1 VLPKTIQMKKILLAL
16 TVVSAVNTSAQC
28 DGNRYLNYIF
38 SDVQVTSDVPY
49 GENLKNNGTSQILLC
64 DVYQPVGDNVIN
76 RPAVIVAHGGFF
88 LSGSKTGADVVPI
101 CERLAKMGYVAISI
115 EYRLGVTITA
125 NLAGPMT
132 EAVMRGVQ
140 DGKAAVRFLRKSV
153 AVDGNPY
160 NIDPNEIYIAGSSA
174 GGYIALHMAYL
185 DEMAEL
191 PAYVNTS
198 NPGLSGELEGDSGNP
213 GYPSD
218 VKAIVNIAGAI
229 GDTAWIHAGD
239 EPALLF
245 HGTNDQTVPY
255 GSAMQY
261 AFGVAPVVEVDGSN
275 SINEKMDQIGL
286 EHCFEIYEG
295 QDHVPHMT
303 NAAIL
308 DTTMSIMSN
317 FLTHHICSI
326 PLDCNY
332 RTISV
337 GTDELSMKEEDLLVY
352 PNPANSNV
360 FIGSTDIKQIE
371 IYNIT
376 GELVAAEFNTNRME
390 VSNLPNGLYV
400 FRLTSST
407 GKTNKT
413 VIIQH

>member
-1 VLPKTIQMKKILLAL
+1 MKKILLAL

-140 DGKAAVRFLRKSV
+140 DGKAAVRFLRKTV

-160 NIDPNEIYIAGSSA
+160 NIDANEIYIAGSSA

-185 DEMAEL
+185 DDISEL
-191 PAYVNTS
+191 PSYVNTS
-198 NPGLSGELEGDSGNP
+198 NPGLTGGLEGESGNP

-218 VKAIVNIAGAI
+218 VKAIVNICGAI
-229 GDTAWIHAGD
+229 GDTAWIHPGD

-261 AFGVAPVVEVDGSN
+261 AFGVAPVVEVDGSH

-326 PLDCNY
+326 PLDCSY
-332 RTISV
+332 RTITV

-352 PNPANSNV
+352 PNPANSDV
-360 FIGSTDIKQIE
+360 YIGSTDVKQIE

-400 FRLTSST
+400 FRLTTSK

>member
-1 VLPKTIQMKKILLAL
+1 MKKIILAL
-16 TVVSAVNTSAQC
+16 AIVSGFKAQAQC

-38 SDVQVTSDVPY
+38 NEVQVTSDVPY
-49 GENLKNNGTSQILLC
+49 GENLKFDGTNQVLSC
-64 DVYQPVGDNVIN
+64 DIYEPVGDNVSN
-76 RPAVIVAHGGFF
+76 RAAVIVAHGGFF
-88 LSGSKTGADVVPI
+88 LSGSKTGPDVVPI
-101 CERLAKMGYVAISI
+101 CQRLAKMGYVAISI
-115 EYRLGVTITA
+115 QYRLGINVTA
-125 NLAGPMT
+125 DLAGPMT

-140 DGKAAVRFLRKSV
+140 DGKAAVRFLRKTV

-191 PAYVNTS
+191 PAFVNTS
-198 NPGLSGELEGDSGNP
+198 NPGLAGELEGESGNP

-218 VKAIVNIAGAI
+218 VKAIVNICGAI
-229 GDTAWIHAGD
+229 GDTAWIQPGD

-261 AFGVAPVVEVDGSN
+261 AFGIAPVLEVDGSA
-275 SINEKMDQIGL
+275 SINEKMNQVGL

-295 QDHVPHMT
+295 LDHVPHAS

-317 FLTHHICSI
+317 FLAHHICAI

-337 GTDELSMKEEDLLVY
+337 GTEELSTEEDNLLVY
-352 PNPANSNV
+352 PNPANATLFIASN
-360 FIGSTDIKQIE
+360 DLKQIE
-371 IYNIT
+371 VYNMT
-376 GELVAAEFNTNRME
+376 GELVSTEFNTNRME

-400 FRLTSST
+400 FRLTTST

-413 VIIQH
+413 IIIQH

>member
-1 VLPKTIQMKKILLAL
+1 MKKLLFFFA
-16 TVVSAVNTSAQC
+16 VVISLNTMAQC

-38 SDVQVTSDVPY
+38 NDVQVASNVEY
-49 GENLKNNGTSQILLC
+49 GQNIKYDGTPQTLLC
-64 DVYQPVGDNVIN
+64 DVYQPVGDNVSN
-76 RPAVIVAHGGFF
+76 RAAVIVAHGGFF
-88 LSGSKTGADVVPI
+88 LSGSKTGPDVVPI
-101 CERLAKMGYVAISI
+101 CERLAKMGYVAISM
-115 EYRLGVTITA
+115 EYRLGVTVTA
-125 NLAGPMT
+125 NLSGPMT

-140 DGKAAVRFLRKSV
+140 DGKAAVRFLRKTV

-198 NPGLSGELEGDSGNP
+198 NPGLTGDLEGDSGNP

-218 VKAIVNIAGAI
+218 VKAIVNICGAI
-229 GDTAWIHAGD
+229 GDTAWIHPGD

-245 HGTNDQTVPY
+245 HGTDDQTVPY

-326 PLDCNY
+326 PLDCSY

-337 GTDELSMKEEDLLVY
+337 GTEELSIEEANLMVY
-352 PNPANSNV
+352 PNPANSSV
-360 FIGSTDIKQIE
+360 FIGSTEVKRIE

-376 GELVAAEFNTNRME
+376 GELVASEFNSNRID

-400 FRLTSST
+400 FRLTTSK
-407 GKTNKT
+407 GKSNKT

>member
-1 VLPKTIQMKKILLAL
+1 MKKILLAVAL
-16 TVVSAVNTSAQC
+16 FCGLNALAQC

-38 SDVQVTSDVPY
+38 NDVQVTSDVPY
-49 GENLKNNGTSQILLC
+49 GENLKFDGTSQTLLC
-64 DVYQPVGDNVIN
+64 DVYQPVGDNVTN
-76 RPAVIVAHGGFF
+76 RAAVIVAHGGFF

-101 CERLAKMGYVAISI
+101 CERLAKMGYVAISM
-115 EYRLGVTITA
+115 EYRLGVTVTA

-140 DGKAAVRFLRKSV
+140 DGKAAVRFLRKTV

-185 DEMAEL
+185 DDMAEL
-191 PAYVNTS
+191 PAFVNTS
-198 NPGLSGELEGDSGNP
+198 NPGLAGELEGESGNP

-218 VKAIVNIAGAI
+218 VKAIVNICGAI

-261 AFGVAPVVEVDGSN
+261 AFGIAPVLEVDGSA
-275 SINEKMDQIGL
+275 SINEKMNQVGL

-326 PLDCNY
+326 PLDCSY

-337 GTDELSMKEEDLLVY
+337 GTEELSIEEENLLVY
-352 PNPANSNV
+352 PNPANSTL
-360 FIGSTDIKQIE
+360 FIASNDLKQIE
-371 IYNIT
+371 VYNMT
-376 GELVAAEFNTNRME
+376 GELVSTEFNTNRME
-390 VSNLPNGLYV
+390 VSHLPNGLYV
-400 FRLTSST
+400 FRLTTST

-413 VIIQH
+413 VLIQH

>member
-1 VLPKTIQMKKILLAL
+1 
-16 TVVSAVNTSAQC
+16 
-28 DGNRYLNYIF
+28 
-38 SDVQVTSDVPY
+38 
-49 GENLKNNGTSQILLC
+49 LC
-64 DVYQPVGDNVIN
+64 DIYEPVGDNVSN
-76 RPAVIVAHGGFF
+76 RAAVIVAHGGFF
-88 LSGSKTGADVVPI
+88 LSGSKTGNDVVPI
-101 CERLAKMGYVAISI
+101 CQRLAKMGYVAISI
-115 EYRLGVTITA
+115 EYRLGVTF
-125 NLAGPMT
+125 LADLSGPMT

-140 DGKAAVRFLRKSV
+140 DGKAAVRFLRKTV

-160 NIDPNEIYIAGSSA
+160 SIDANEIYIAGSSA

-185 DEMAEL
+185 DDMAEL
-191 PAYVNTS
+191 PAFVNTS
-198 NPGLSGELEGDSGNP
+198 NPGLSGELEGNSGNP

-218 VKAIVNIAGAI
+218 VKAIVNICGAI
-229 GDTAWIHAGD
+229 GDTAWIHTGD

-261 AFGVAPVVEVDGSN
+261 AFGISPVVEVDGSS
-275 SINEKMDQIGL
+275 SINEKMNQVGL
-286 EHCFEIYEG
+286 EHCFEIYEE

-303 NAAIL
+303 NTFYL

-317 FLTHHICSI
+317 FLAHHICSI

-337 GTDELSMKEEDLLVY
+337 GTEELSMEEEDNLIVY
-352 PNPANSNV
+352 PNPANATILVAS
-360 FIGSTDIKQIE
+360 SDIKLIE
-371 IYNIT
+371 VYNMT
-376 GELVAAEFNTNRME
+376 GELVSTEFNTNGIN

-400 FRLTSST
+400 FRLTTSK

>member
-1 VLPKTIQMKKILLAL
+1 MKKILSLFA
-16 TVVSAVNTSAQC
+16 VIVSLNTMAQC

-38 SDVQVTSDVPY
+38 NEVQVTSNVEY
-49 GENLKNNGTSQILLC
+49 GQNIKFDGTPQTLLC
-64 DVYQPVGDNVIN
+64 DIYEPVGDNVTN
-76 RPAVIVAHGGFF
+76 RAAVIVAHGGFF

-115 EYRLGVTITA
+115 EYRLGINITA

-153 AVDGNPY
+153 AADGNPY
-160 NIDPNEIYIAGSSA
+160 KIDANEIYIAGSSA

-185 DEMAEL
+185 DDMAEL
-191 PAYVNTS
+191 PSYVNTS
-198 NPGLSGELEGDSGNP
+198 NPGLTGALEGESGNP

-218 VKAIVNIAGAI
+218 VKAIVNICGAI

-255 GSAMQY
+255 ASAMQY
-261 AFGVAPVVEVDGSN
+261 AFGIAPVVEVDGSF
-275 SINEKMDQIGL
+275 SINEKMNQVGL

-295 QDHVPHMT
+295 MDHVPHMT

-317 FLTHHICSI
+317 FLTHHICSV
-326 PLDCNY
+326 PLNCSY

-337 GTDELSMKEEDLLVY
+337 GTEELIVEEDNLLVY
-352 PNPANSNV
+352 PNPANATLFIASN
-360 FIGSTDIKQIE
+360 DLKQIE
-371 IYNIT
+371 VYNMT
-376 GELVAAEFNTNRME
+376 GELVSAEFNTNRME

-400 FRLTSST
+400 FRLTTST

-413 VIIQH
+413 VLIQH

>member
-1 VLPKTIQMKKILLAL
+1 MKKVLLAL
-16 TVVSAVNTSAQC
+16 SLVSFLNAHAQC

-38 SDVQVTSDVPY
+38 NDVQVTSDVPY
-49 GENLKNNGTSQILLC
+49 GQNVKYDGTSQTLLC
-64 DVYQPVGDNVIN
+64 DIYQPVGDNVTN
-76 RPAVIVAHGGFF
+76 RAAVIVAHGGFF

-101 CERLAKMGYVAISI
+101 CERLAKMGYVAISM
-115 EYRLGVTITA
+115 EYRLGVNITA
-125 NLAGPMT
+125 DLSGPMT

-140 DGKAAVRFLRKSV
+140 DGKAAVRFLRKTV

-160 NIDPNEIYIAGSSA
+160 NIDANEIYIAGSSA

-191 PAYVNTS
+191 PSYVNLS
-198 NPGLSGELEGDSGNP
+198 NPGLTGELEGESGNP

-218 VKAIVNIAGAI
+218 VKAIVNICGAI

-261 AFGVAPVVEVDGSN
+261 AFGVAPVVEVDGSH
-275 SINEKMDQIGL
+275 SINERMDQIGL

-326 PLDCNY
+326 PLDCSY
-332 RTISV
+332 RTITV
-337 GTDELSMKEEDLLVY
+337 GTEELSALEEGLLIY
-352 PNPANSNV
+352 PNPANSTL
-360 FIGSTDIKQIE
+360 FIASNDMKAIE
-371 IYNIT
+371 VYNMT
-376 GELVAAEFNTNRME
+376 GELVGTEFNSSRME
-390 VSNLPNGLYV
+390 VSKLPNGLYV
-400 FRLTSST
+400 FRLTTSK

-413 VIIQH
+413 VLIQH

>member
-1 VLPKTIQMKKILLAL
+1 MKKILLAL
-16 TVVSAVNTSAQC
+16 AIVSGFKAQAQC

-38 SDVQVTSDVPY
+38 NEVQVTSDVPY
-49 GENLKNNGTSQILLC
+49 GENLKFDGTNQVLAC
-64 DVYQPVGDNVIN
+64 DIYEPVGDNVSN
-76 RPAVIVAHGGFF
+76 RAAVIVAHGGFF
-88 LSGSKTGADVVPI
+88 LSGSKTGPDVVPI
-101 CERLAKMGYVAISI
+101 CQRLAKMGYVAISI
-115 EYRLGVTITA
+115 QYRLGINVTA
-125 NLAGPMT
+125 DLAGPMT

-140 DGKAAVRFLRKSV
+140 DGKAAVRFLRKTF

-185 DEMAEL
+185 DDMAEL
-191 PAYVNTS
+191 PAFVNTS
-198 NPGLSGELEGDSGNP
+198 NPGLAGELEGESGNP

-218 VKAIVNIAGAI
+218 VKAIVNICGAI
-229 GDTAWIHAGD
+229 GDTAWIQPGD

-261 AFGVAPVVEVDGSN
+261 AFGIAPVLEVDGSA
-275 SINEKMDQIGL
+275 SINEKMNQVGL

-295 QDHVPHMT
+295 LDHVPHAS

-317 FLTHHICSI
+317 FLAHHICAI

-337 GTDELSMKEEDLLVY
+337 GTEELIVEEDNLLVY
-352 PNPANSNV
+352 PNPANSTL
-360 FIGSTDIKQIE
+360 FIASNDLKQIE
-371 IYNIT
+371 VYNMT
-376 GELVAAEFNTNRME
+376 GELVSVEFNTNRME

-400 FRLTSST
+400 FRLTTST

-413 VIIQH
+413 IIIQH

>member
-1 VLPKTIQMKKILLAL
+1 MKKLLLAFCIL
-16 TVVSAVNTSAQC
+16 QALNSIAQC
-28 DGNRYLNYIF
+28 DGNRYLNYVF
-38 SDVQVTSDVPY
+38 NEVQVTSDIEY
-49 GENLKNNGTSQILLC
+49 GQNIKFDGTPQTLLC
-64 DVYQPVGDNVIN
+64 DVYQPVGDNISN

-88 LSGSKTGADVVPI
+88 LSGSKTGPDVVPI
-101 CERLAKMGYVAISI
+101 CERLAKMGYVAISM
-115 EYRLGVTITA
+115 EYRLGITVTA

-140 DGKAAVRFLRKSV
+140 DGKAAVRFLRKTV

-191 PAYVNTS
+191 PSYVNTS
-198 NPGLSGELEGDSGNP
+198 NPGLTGELEGESGNP

-218 VKAIVNIAGAI
+218 VKAIVNICGAI

-255 GSAMQY
+255 ASAMQF
-261 AFGVAPVVEVDGSN
+261 AFGIAPVVEVDGSF
-275 SINEKMDQIGL
+275 SINEKMNQVGL
-286 EHCFEIYEG
+286 EHCFETYEG

-326 PLDCNY
+326 PLNCSY

-337 GTDELSMKEEDLLVY
+337 GTDELSKVEEDLLVY

-360 FIGSTDIKQIE
+360 FIASNDIKEIE
-371 IYNIT
+371 IYSTT
-376 GELVAAEFNTNRME
+376 GMLVAAEFNTNRME

-400 FRLTSST
+400 FRLTTSI

-413 VIIQH
+413 ILIQH

>member
-1 VLPKTIQMKKILLAL
+1 MKKLLLA
-16 TVVSAVNTSAQC
+16 VSLISFLNASAQC

-38 SDVQVTSDVPY
+38 DDVQVTSDVPY
-49 GENLKNNGTSQILLC
+49 GENLKNNGTSQVLLC
-64 DVYQPVGDNVIN
+64 DVYEPVGDNVTN
-76 RPAVIVAHGGFF
+76 RAVVIVAHGGFF
-88 LSGSKTGADVVPI
+88 LSGSKTGPDVVPI
-101 CERLAKMGYVAISI
+101 CERLAKMGYVAVSM

-140 DGKAAVRFLRKSV
+140 DGKAAVRFLRKTV

-218 VKAIVNIAGAI
+218 VKAIVNICGAI
-229 GDTAWIHAGD
+229 GDSAWIHAGD

-255 GSAMQY
+255 GSAMQF
-261 AFGVAPVVEVDGSN
+261 AFGVAPVVEVDGSS
-275 SINEKMDQIGL
+275 SINEKMNQIGL

-295 QDHVPHMT
+295 QNHVPHST

-326 PLDCNY
+326 PLDCSY
-332 RTISV
+332 RTITV
-337 GTDELSMKEEDLLVY
+337 GTEELSALEEDLLVY
-352 PNPANSNV
+352 PNPASSNV
-360 FIGSTDIKQIE
+360 FISSNDLKLIE
-371 IYNIT
+371 VYNMT
-376 GELVAAEFNTNRME
+376 GALVKTEFNSNTME
-390 VSNLPNGLYV
+390 VSALPNGLYV
-400 FRLTSST
+400 FRLTTSK

-413 VIIQH
+413 VLIQH

>member
-1 VLPKTIQMKKILLAL
+1 MKKLLLAL
-16 TVVSAVNTSAQC
+16 SLVSFLNASAQC

-38 SDVQVTSDVPY
+38 NDVQVTSNVPY
-49 GENLKNNGTSQILLC
+49 GENLKNNGISQVLLC
-64 DVYQPVGDNVIN
+64 DVYEPVGDNVTN
-76 RPAVIVAHGGFF
+76 RAVVIVAHGGFF
-88 LSGSKTGADVVPI
+88 LSGSKTGPDVVPI
-101 CERLAKMGYVAISI
+101 CERLAKMGYVAVSM

-140 DGKAAVRFLRKSV
+140 DGKAAVRFLRKTV

-198 NPGLSGELEGDSGNP
+198 NPGLSGELEGESGNP

-218 VKAIVNIAGAI
+218 VKAIVNICGAI

-255 GSAMQY
+255 GSAMQF
-261 AFGVAPVVEVDGSN
+261 AFGVAPVVEVDGSS
-275 SINEKMDQIGL
+275 SINEKMNQIGL

-295 QDHVPHMT
+295 QNHVPHST

-326 PLDCNY
+326 PLDCSY
-332 RTISV
+332 RTITV
-337 GTDELSMKEEDLLVY
+337 GTEELSAQEEDLLVY
-352 PNPANSNV
+352 PNPASSNV
-360 FIGSTDIKQIE
+360 FISSNDLKQIE
-371 IYNIT
+371 VYNVT
-376 GELVAAEFNTNRME
+376 GAMVKTEFNTNHME

-400 FRLTSST
+400 FRLTTSK

-413 VIIQH
+413 VLIQH

>member
-1 VLPKTIQMKKILLAL
+1 MLTKIEQTI
-16 TVVSAVNTSAQC
+16 N
-28 DGNRYLNYIF
+28 F
-38 SDVQVTSDVPY
+38 SVPA
-49 GENLKNNGTSQILLC
+49 S
-64 DVYQPVGDNVIN
+64 
-76 RPAVIVAHGGFF
+76 
-88 LSGSKTGADVVPI
+88 
-101 CERLAKMGYVAISI
+101 
-115 EYRLGVTITA
+115 
-125 NLAGPMT
+125 
-132 EAVMRGVQ
+132 
-140 DGKAAVRFLRKSV
+140 
-153 AVDGNPY
+153 
-160 NIDPNEIYIAGSSA
+160 EIY
-174 GGYIALHMAYL
+174 MAYL

-400 FRLTSST
+400 FRLTTSK

-413 VIIQH
+413 VIIQR

>member
-1 VLPKTIQMKKILLAL
+1 MKKILLAL
-16 TVVSAVNTSAQC
+16 AIVSGFKAQAQC

-38 SDVQVTSDVPY
+38 NEVQVTSDVPY
-49 GENLKNNGTSQILLC
+49 GENLKFDGTNQVLAC
-64 DVYQPVGDNVIN
+64 DIYEPVGDNVSN
-76 RPAVIVAHGGFF
+76 RAAVIVAHGGFF
-88 LSGSKTGADVVPI
+88 LSGSKTGPDVVPI
-101 CERLAKMGYVAISI
+101 CQRLAKMGYVAISI
-115 EYRLGVTITA
+115 QYRLGINVTA
-125 NLAGPMT
+125 DLAGPMT

-140 DGKAAVRFLRKSV
+140 DGKAAVRFLRKTV

-185 DEMAEL
+185 DDMAEL
-191 PAYVNTS
+191 PAFVNTS
-198 NPGLSGELEGDSGNP
+198 NPGLTGELEGESGNP

-218 VKAIVNIAGAI
+218 VKAIVNICGAI
-229 GDTAWIHAGD
+229 GDTAWIQPGD

-261 AFGVAPVVEVDGSN
+261 AFGIAPVLEVDGSA
-275 SINEKMDQIGL
+275 SINEKMNQVGL

-295 QDHVPHMT
+295 QDHVPHAS

-337 GTDELSMKEEDLLVY
+337 GTEELSMEEDNLLVY
-352 PNPANSNV
+352 PNPANSTL
-360 FIGSTDIKQIE
+360 FIASNDLIQIE
-371 IYNIT
+371 VYNMI
-376 GELVAAEFNTNRME
+376 GELVSAEFNTNRME

-400 FRLTSST
+400 FRLTTST
-407 GKTNKT
+407 EKTNKT
-413 VIIQH
+413 VLIQH

>member
-1 VLPKTIQMKKILLAL
+1 MKKVLLAL
-16 TVVSAVNTSAQC
+16 SLVSFLNAHAQC

-38 SDVQVTSDVPY
+38 NDVQVTSDVPY
-49 GENLKNNGTSQILLC
+49 GQNVKYDGTSQTLLC
-64 DVYQPVGDNVIN
+64 DIYQPVGDNVTN
-76 RPAVIVAHGGFF
+76 RAAVIVAHGGFF

-101 CERLAKMGYVAISI
+101 CERLAKMGYVAISM
-115 EYRLGVTITA
+115 EYRLGVNITA
-125 NLAGPMT
+125 DLSGPMT

-140 DGKAAVRFLRKSV
+140 DGKAAVRFLRKTV

-160 NIDPNEIYIAGSSA
+160 NIDANEIYIAGSSA

-191 PAYVNTS
+191 PSYVNLS
-198 NPGLSGELEGDSGNP
+198 NPGLTGELEGESGNP

-218 VKAIVNIAGAI
+218 VKAIVNICGAI

-261 AFGVAPVVEVDGSN
+261 AFGVAPVVEVDGSH
-275 SINEKMDQIGL
+275 SINERMDQIGL

-326 PLDCNY
+326 PLDCSY
-332 RTISV
+332 RTITV
-337 GTDELSMKEEDLLVY
+337 GTEELSALEEDLLIY
-352 PNPANSNV
+352 PNPANSTL
-360 FIGSTDIKQIE
+360 FIASNDMKAIE
-371 IYNIT
+371 VYNMT
-376 GELVAAEFNTNRME
+376 GELVGTEFNSSRME

-400 FRLTSST
+400 FRLTTSK

-413 VIIQH
+413 VLIQH

>member
-1 VLPKTIQMKKILLAL
+1 MLPKTIQMKKILLAL

-140 DGKAAVRFLRKSV
+140 DGKAAVRFLRKTV

-160 NIDPNEIYIAGSSA
+160 NIDANEIYIAGSSA

-185 DEMAEL
+185 DDISEL
-191 PAYVNTS
+191 PSYVNTS
-198 NPGLSGELEGDSGNP
+198 NPGLTGGLEGESGNP

-218 VKAIVNIAGAI
+218 VKAIVNICGAI
-229 GDTAWIHAGD
+229 GDTAWIHPGD

-261 AFGVAPVVEVDGSN
+261 AFGVAPVVEVDGSH

-326 PLDCNY
+326 PLDCSY
-332 RTISV
+332 RTITV

-352 PNPANSNV
+352 PNPANSDV
-360 FIGSTDIKQIE
+360 YIGSTDVKQIE

-400 FRLTSST
+400 FRLTTSK

>member
-1 VLPKTIQMKKILLAL
+1 MKKILLGLVVLSAL
-16 TVVSAVNTSAQC
+16 NARAQC

-38 SDVQVTSDVPY
+38 NDVQVTSDVPY
-49 GENLKNNGTSQILLC
+49 GANLKYNGTSQTLLC
-64 DVYQPVGDNVIN
+64 DVYQPVGDNVTN
-76 RPAVIVAHGGFF
+76 RAAVIVAHGGFF

-101 CERLAKMGYVAISI
+101 CERLAKMGYVAISM
-115 EYRLGVTITA
+115 EYRLGVNVTA
-125 NLAGPMT
+125 DLSGPMT

-140 DGKAAVRFLRKSV
+140 DGKAAVRFLRKTV

-191 PAYVNTS
+191 PAYVNLN
-198 NPGLSGELEGDSGNP
+198 NPGLTGELEGESGNP

-218 VKAIVNIAGAI
+218 VKAIVNICGAI

-261 AFGVAPVVEVDGSN
+261 AFGVAPVVEVDGSS
-275 SINEKMDQIGL
+275 SINEKMNQVGL

-295 QDHVPHMT
+295 MDHVPHMT

-317 FLTHHICSI
+317 FLTHHICNI

-332 RTISV
+332 RTITV
-337 GTDELSMKEEDLLVY
+337 GTEELSQVEENLLVY
-352 PNPANSNV
+352 PNPANSTV
-360 FIGSTDIKQIE
+360 FIGSNDIKQIE

-376 GELVAAEFNTNRME
+376 GELVTAEFNTNRIE

-400 FRLTSST
+400 FRLTTST
-407 GKTNKT
+407 GKANKT
-413 VIIQH
+413 VVIQH

>member
-1 VLPKTIQMKKILLAL
+1 MKKSLLFLVLVYGINAQ
-16 TVVSAVNTSAQC
+16 AQC

-38 SDVQVTSDVPY
+38 NEFQVTSNVEY
-49 GENLKNNGTSQILLC
+49 GQNVKYDGTSQTLLC
-64 DVYQPVGDNVIN
+64 DIYEPVGDNLSN
-76 RPAVIVAHGGFF
+76 RAAVIVAHGGFF

-101 CERLAKMGYVAISI
+101 CQRLAKMGYVAISI
-115 EYRLGVTITA
+115 EYRLGINITA

-153 AVDGNPY
+153 AAEGNPY
-160 NIDPNEIYIAGSSA
+160 NIDPNEIFIAGSSA

-185 DEMAEL
+185 DDIAEL
-191 PAYVNTS
+191 PSFVNTN
-198 NPGLSGELEGDSGNP
+198 NPGLAGELEGESGNP
-213 GYPSD
+213 GYTSD
-218 VKAIVNIAGAI
+218 VKAIVNICGAI

-261 AFGVAPVVEVDGSN
+261 AFGVAPVVEVDGSS
-275 SINEKMDQIGL
+275 SINEKMIDEGI

-295 QDHVPHMT
+295 QDHVPHLT
-303 NAAIL
+303 NTLFL

-317 FLTHHICSI
+317 FLAHHICNI
-326 PLDCNY
+326 PLDCGY

-337 GTDELSMKEEDLLVY
+337 GTEELNAKEAENITVY
-352 PNPANSNV
+352 PNPANSILFFSSEDV
-360 FIGSTDIKQIE
+360 KQVE
-371 IYNIT
+371 VYNMT
-376 GELVAAEFNTNRME
+376 GELISTELNTNEMN
-390 VSNLPNGLYV
+390 VSNLPIGLYV
-400 FRLTSST
+400 FRLTTSK
-407 GKTNKT
+407 GKKNIT
-413 VIIQH
+413 VLIQH

>member
-1 VLPKTIQMKKILLAL
+1 MKKIILAFAIF
-16 TVVSAVNTSAQC
+16 SGMKADAQC

-38 SDVQVTSDVPY
+38 NEVQVTSNVTY
-49 GENLKNNGTSQILLC
+49 GENVKYDGTSQTLLC
-64 DVYQPVGDNVIN
+64 DIYEPVGDNVSN
-76 RPAVIVAHGGFF
+76 RAAVIVAHGGFF
-88 LSGSKTGADVVPI
+88 LSGSKTGNDVVPI
-101 CERLAKMGYVAISI
+101 CQRLAKMGYVAISI
-115 EYRLGVTITA
+115 EYRLGVTF
-125 NLAGPMT
+125 LADLSGPMT

-140 DGKAAVRFLRKSV
+140 DGKAAVRFLRKTV

-160 NIDPNEIYIAGSSA
+160 SIDANEIYIAGSSA

-185 DEMAEL
+185 DDMAEL
-191 PAYVNTS
+191 PAFVNTS
-198 NPGLSGELEGDSGNP
+198 NPGLSGELEGNSGNP

-218 VKAIVNIAGAI
+218 VKAIVNICGAI
-229 GDTAWIHAGD
+229 GDTAWIHSGD

-261 AFGVAPVVEVDGSN
+261 AFGISPVVEVDGSS
-275 SINEKMDQIGL
+275 SINEKMNQVGL

-303 NAAIL
+303 NTFYL

-317 FLTHHICSI
+317 FLAHHICSI

-337 GTDELSMKEEDLLVY
+337 GTEELSMEEEDNLIVY
-352 PNPANSNV
+352 PNPANATILVAS
-360 FIGSTDIKQIE
+360 SDIKLIE
-371 IYNIT
+371 VYNMT
-376 GELVAAEFNTNRME
+376 GELVSTEFNTNGIN

-400 FRLTSST
+400 FRLTTSK

>member
-1 VLPKTIQMKKILLAL
+1 MKKILLAVAL
-16 TVVSAVNTSAQC
+16 FCGLNALSQC

-38 SDVQVTSDVPY
+38 NDVEVTSDVPY
-49 GENLKNNGTSQILLC
+49 GENLKFDGTSQTLLC
-64 DVYQPVGDNVIN
+64 DVYQPVGDNVTN
-76 RPAVIVAHGGFF
+76 RAAVIVAHGGFF

-101 CERLAKMGYVAISI
+101 CERLAKMGYVAISM
-115 EYRLGVTITA
+115 EYRLGVTVTA

-140 DGKAAVRFLRKSV
+140 DGKAAVRFLRKTV

-185 DEMAEL
+185 DDMAEL
-191 PAYVNTS
+191 PAFVNTS
-198 NPGLSGELEGDSGNP
+198 NPGLAGELEGESGNP

-218 VKAIVNIAGAI
+218 VKAIVNICGAI

-261 AFGVAPVVEVDGSN
+261 AFGIAPVLEVDGSA
-275 SINEKMDQIGL
+275 SINEKMNQVGL

-326 PLDCNY
+326 PLDCSY

-337 GTDELSMKEEDLLVY
+337 GTEELSINEEDLVVY
-352 PNPANSNV
+352 PNPASSNV
-360 FIGSTDIKQIE
+360 FISSNDLKQIE
-371 IYNIT
+371 VYNMT
-376 GELVAAEFNTNRME
+376 GEMVKTEFNVNRME
-390 VSNLPNGLYV
+390 ISNLPNGLYV
-400 FRLTSST
+400 FRITTSK

-413 VIIQH
+413 IIIQH

>member
-1 VLPKTIQMKKILLAL
+1 MKKSLLFLVLVYGINAQ
-16 TVVSAVNTSAQC
+16 AQC

-38 SDVQVTSDVPY
+38 NEFQVTSNVEY
-49 GENLKNNGTSQILLC
+49 GQNVKYDGTSQTLLC
-64 DVYQPVGDNVIN
+64 DIYEPVGDNVSN
-76 RPAVIVAHGGFF
+76 RAAVIVAHGGFF

-101 CERLAKMGYVAISI
+101 CQRLAKMGYVAISI
-115 EYRLGVTITA
+115 EYRLGINITA

-153 AVDGNPY
+153 AAEGNPY
-160 NIDPNEIYIAGSSA
+160 NIDPNEIFIAGSSA

-185 DEMAEL
+185 DDIAEL
-191 PAYVNTS
+191 PSFVNTN
-198 NPGLSGELEGDSGNP
+198 NPGLAGELEGESGNP
-213 GYPSD
+213 GYTSD
-218 VKAIVNIAGAI
+218 VKAIVNICGAI

-261 AFGVAPVVEVDGSN
+261 AFGVAPVVEVDGSS
-275 SINEKMDQIGL
+275 SINEKMIDEGI

-295 QDHVPHMT
+295 QDHVPHLT
-303 NAAIL
+303 NTLFL

-317 FLTHHICSI
+317 FLAHHICNI
-326 PLDCNY
+326 PLDCGY

-337 GTDELSMKEEDLLVY
+337 GTEELNAKEAENITVY
-352 PNPANSNV
+352 PNPANSILFFSSEDV
-360 FIGSTDIKQIE
+360 KQVE
-371 IYNIT
+371 VYNMT
-376 GELVAAEFNTNRME
+376 GELISTELNTNEMN
-390 VSNLPNGLYV
+390 VSNLPIGLYV
-400 FRLTSST
+400 FRLTTSK
-407 GKTNKT
+407 GKKNIT
-413 VIIQH
+413 VLIQH

>member
-1 VLPKTIQMKKILLAL
+1 MKKLILAL
-16 TVVSAVNTSAQC
+16 SLFSASVVSAQC

-38 SDVQVTSDVPY
+38 NEFQVTSNVEY
-49 GENLKNNGTSQILLC
+49 GQNVKYDGTSQTLLC
-64 DVYQPVGDNVIN
+64 DIYEPVGDNISN
-76 RPAVIVAHGGFF
+76 RAAVIVAHGGFF
-88 LSGSKTGADVVPI
+88 LSGSKTGPDVVPI
-101 CERLAKMGYVAISI
+101 CQRLAKMGYVAISI
-115 EYRLGVTITA
+115 QYRLGINVTA

-140 DGKAAVRFLRKSV
+140 DGKAAVRFLRKTA

-160 NIDPNEIYIAGSSA
+160 NIDPNEIYMAGSSA

-191 PAYVNTS
+191 PAFVNTS
-198 NPGLSGELEGDSGNP
+198 NPGLTGELEGESGHA

-218 VKAIVNIAGAI
+218 VKAIVNICGAI
-229 GDTAWIHAGD
+229 GDTAWIKPGD

-261 AFGVAPVVEVDGSN
+261 AFGIAPVLEVDGSS
-275 SINEKMDQIGL
+275 SINEKMNQVGL

-295 QDHVPHMT
+295 LDHVPHAS

-317 FLTHHICSI
+317 FLAHHICNIS
-326 PLDCNY
+326 LDCSY

-337 GTDELSMKEEDLLVY
+337 GTDELTEREQSSVVY
-352 PNPANSNV
+352 PNPANSHV
-360 FIGSTDIKQIE
+360 FVGSNDIKQIE
-371 IYNIT
+371 IYNMT
-376 GELVAAEFNTNRME
+376 GELVSTEFNTNGMN

-400 FRLTSST
+400 FRLTTSK
-407 GKTNKT
+407 GKTNKP
-413 VIIQH
+413 ILIQH

>member
-1 VLPKTIQMKKILLAL
+1 MKKLILAFAL
-16 TVVSAVNTSAQC
+16 LFSMNLLAQC

-38 SDVQVTSDVPY
+38 SDFQVTSDVPY
-49 GENLKNNGTSQILLC
+49 GENLKYDGTTQTLLC
-64 DVYQPVGDNVIN
+64 DIYEPVGDNVGN
-76 RPAVIVAHGGFF
+76 RAAVIVAHGGFF

-101 CERLAKMGYVAISI
+101 CERLAKMGYVAISM
-115 EYRLGVTITA
+115 EYRLGVTVTA
-125 NLAGPMT
+125 DLSGPMT

-140 DGKAAVRFLRKSV
+140 DGKAAVRFLRKS
-153 AVDGNPY
+153 ATVDGNPY
-160 NIDPNEIYIAGSSA
+160 NIDPNEIFIAGSSA

-185 DEMAEL
+185 DDIAEL
-191 PAYVNTS
+191 PAFVNIS
-198 NPGLSGELEGDSGNP
+198 NPGLSGGLEGESGNA
-213 GYPSD
+213 GYSSD
-218 VKAIVNIAGAI
+218 VKAIVNICGAI

-261 AFGVAPVVEVDGSN
+261 AFGIAPVLEVDGSH

-303 NAAIL
+303 NAAYL

-326 PLDCNY
+326 PLDCSY

-337 GTDELSMKEEDLLVY
+337 GTDELSLEDENLLVY

-360 FIGSTDIKQIE
+360 FIASNDLKQIE
-371 IYNIT
+371 VYNMT
-376 GELVAAEFNTNRME
+376 GERVRTEFNTNRLE
-390 VSNLPNGLYV
+390 VSDLPSGLYI
-400 FRLTSST
+400 FRLTTST

-413 VIIQH
+413 IIIQH

>member
-1 VLPKTIQMKKILLAL
+1 MKKLLLACAFL
-16 TVVSAVNTSAQC
+16 SSLNLFAQC

-38 SDVQVTSDVPY
+38 NDFQVTSDVPY
-49 GENLKNNGTSQILLC
+49 GQNLKYDGTSQTLLC
-64 DVYQPVGDNVIN
+64 DVYEPVGDNVTN
-76 RPAVIVAHGGFF
+76 RAAVIVAHGGFF

-101 CERLAKMGYVAISI
+101 CERLAKMGYVAISM
-115 EYRLGVTITA
+115 EYRLGVTVTA
-125 NLAGPMT
+125 DLSGPMT

-140 DGKAAVRFLRKSV
+140 DGKAAVRFLRKS
-153 AVDGNPY
+153 AEADGNPY
-160 NIDPNEIYIAGSSA
+160 KIDPNEIYIAGSSA

-185 DEMAEL
+185 DDIAEL
-191 PAYVNTS
+191 PAFVNTS
-198 NPGLSGELEGDSGNP
+198 NPGLAGGLEGESGNP
-213 GYPSD
+213 GYSSD
-218 VKAIVNIAGAI
+218 IKAIVNICGAI

-261 AFGVAPVVEVDGSN
+261 AFGIAPVLEVDGSH

-326 PLDCNY
+326 PLDCTY
-332 RTISV
+332 RTITV
-337 GTDELSMKEEDLLVY
+337 GTEEFSSNDENLLIY
-352 PNPANSNV
+352 PNPANSILFVASN
-360 FIGSTDIKQIE
+360 DLKQME
-371 IYNIT
+371 VYNLT
-376 GELVAAEFNTNRME
+376 GELVLTEFNTNRLE
-390 VSNLPNGLYV
+390 VSSLPDGLYV
-400 FRLTSST
+400 FRLTTST

-413 VIIQH
+413 ILIQH

>member
-1 VLPKTIQMKKILLAL
+1 MKKTLLAL
-16 TVVSAVNTSAQC
+16 AIVSGLNAQAQC

-38 SDVQVTSDVPY
+38 NDVQVTSDVPY
-49 GENLKNNGTSQILLC
+49 GQNLKFDGTNQVLSC
-64 DVYQPVGDNVIN
+64 DVYEPLGDNVSN
-76 RPAVIVAHGGFF
+76 RAAVIVAHGGFF
-88 LSGSKTGADVVPI
+88 LSGSKTGPDVVPI
-101 CERLAKMGYVAISI
+101 CQRLAKMGYVAISI
-115 EYRLGVTITA
+115 QYRLGINITA
-125 NLAGPMT
+125 DLAGPMT

-140 DGKAAVRFLRKSV
+140 DGKAAVRFLRKTA

-185 DEMAEL
+185 DDISEL
-191 PAYVNTS
+191 PAFVNLN
-198 NPGLSGELEGDSGNP
+198 NPGLSGALEGESGNP
-213 GYPSD
+213 GYSSD
-218 VKAIVNIAGAI
+218 VKAIVNICGAI
-229 GDTAWIHAGD
+229 GDTSWIHAGD

-245 HGTNDQTVPY
+245 HGTDDQTVPY

-261 AFGVAPVVEVDGSN
+261 AFGIAPVLEVDGSA
-275 SINEKMDQIGL
+275 SINEKMNQVGL

-295 QDHVPHMT
+295 LDHVPHAS

-317 FLTHHICSI
+317 FLAHHICAI

-337 GTDELSMKEEDLLVY
+337 GTEELIVEEDNLLVY
-352 PNPANSNV
+352 PNPANATLFIASN
-360 FIGSTDIKQIE
+360 DLKQIE
-371 IYNIT
+371 VYNMT
-376 GELVAAEFNTNRME
+376 GELVSTAFNTNRME
-390 VSNLPNGLYV
+390 VSNLPNGLYI
-400 FRLTSST
+400 FRLTTST

-413 VIIQH
+413 IIIQH

>member
-1 VLPKTIQMKKILLAL
+1 MKKIILAFAIF
-16 TVVSAVNTSAQC
+16 SGMKANAQC

-38 SDVQVTSDVPY
+38 NQVQVTSNVTY
-49 GENLKNNGTSQILLC
+49 GENVKYDGTSQTLLC
-64 DVYQPVGDNVIN
+64 DIYEPVGDNVSN
-76 RPAVIVAHGGFF
+76 RAAVIVAHGGFF
-88 LSGSKTGADVVPI
+88 LSGSKTGNDVVPI
-101 CERLAKMGYVAISI
+101 CQRLAKMGYVAISI
-115 EYRLGVTITA
+115 EYRLGVTF
-125 NLAGPMT
+125 LADLSGPMT

-140 DGKAAVRFLRKSV
+140 DGKAAVRFLRKTV

-160 NIDPNEIYIAGSSA
+160 SIDANEIYIAGSSA

-185 DEMAEL
+185 DDMAEL
-191 PAYVNTS
+191 PAFVNTS
-198 NPGLSGELEGDSGNP
+198 NPGLSGELEGNSGNP

-218 VKAIVNIAGAI
+218 VKAIVNICGAI
-229 GDTAWIHAGD
+229 GDTAWIHTGD

-261 AFGVAPVVEVDGSN
+261 AFGISPVVEVDGSS
-275 SINEKMDQIGL
+275 SINEKMNQVGL
-286 EHCFEIYEG
+286 EHCFEIYEE

-303 NAAIL
+303 NTFYL

-317 FLTHHICSI
+317 FLAHHICSI

-337 GTDELSMKEEDLLVY
+337 GTEELSMEEEDNLIVY
-352 PNPANSNV
+352 PNPANATILVAS
-360 FIGSTDIKQIE
+360 SDIKLIE
-371 IYNIT
+371 VYNMT
-376 GELVAAEFNTNRME
+376 GELVSTEFNTNGIN

-400 FRLTSST
+400 FRLTTSK

>member
-1 VLPKTIQMKKILLAL
+1 MKKLLLAL
-16 TVVSAVNTSAQC
+16 ALISSINAQAQC

-38 SDVQVTSDVPY
+38 NDVQVTSDVEY
-49 GENLKNNGTSQILLC
+49 GQNVKYDGVSQTLLC
-64 DVYQPVGDNVIN
+64 DIYEPVGDNVSN

-115 EYRLGVTITA
+115 EYRLGINITA

-140 DGKAAVRFLRKSV
+140 DGKAAVRFLRKTA

-160 NIDPNEIYIAGSSA
+160 NIDANEIYIAGSSA

-185 DEMAEL
+185 DDMAEL
-191 PAYVNTS
+191 PAFVNTS
-198 NPGLSGELEGDSGNP
+198 NPGLAGELEGESGNP
-213 GYPSD
+213 GYSSN
-218 VKAIVNIAGAI
+218 VKAIVNICGAI

-245 HGTNDQTVPY
+245 HGTDDQTVPY
-255 GSAMQY
+255 GSAMQF
-261 AFGVAPVVEVDGSN
+261 AFGIAPVLEVDGSS
-275 SINEKMDQIGL
+275 SINEKMNQVGL

-295 QDHVPHMT
+295 LDHVPHMT
-303 NAAIL
+303 NPAVL

-317 FLTHHICSI
+317 FLAHHVCTI
-326 PLDCNY
+326 PLDCSY

-337 GTDELSMKEEDLLVY
+337 GTDELSKVEEDLLVY
-352 PNPANSNV
+352 PNPANSSV
-360 FIGSTDIKQIE
+360 FIGSNDVKRIE
-371 IYNIT
+371 IYNMT
-376 GELVAAEFNTNRME
+376 GKMIETENNTNRMD

-400 FRLTSST
+400 FRLTT
-407 GKTNKT
+407 TIGTTNKT
-413 VIIQH
+413 LIIQH

>member
-1 VLPKTIQMKKILLAL
+1 MKKIILAFAIF
-16 TVVSAVNTSAQC
+16 SGMKASAQC

-38 SDVQVTSDVPY
+38 NEVQVTSNVTY
-49 GENLKNNGTSQILLC
+49 GENVKYDGTSQTLLC
-64 DVYQPVGDNVIN
+64 DIYEPVGDNVSN
-76 RPAVIVAHGGFF
+76 RAAVIVAHGGFF
-88 LSGSKTGADVVPI
+88 LSGSKTGNDVVPI
-101 CERLAKMGYVAISI
+101 CQRLAKMGYVAISI
-115 EYRLGVTITA
+115 EYRLGVTF
-125 NLAGPMT
+125 LADLSGPMT

-140 DGKAAVRFLRKSV
+140 DGKAAVRFLRKTV

-160 NIDPNEIYIAGSSA
+160 SIDANEIYIAGSSA

-185 DEMAEL
+185 DDMAEL
-191 PAYVNTS
+191 PAFVNTS
-198 NPGLSGELEGDSGNP
+198 NPGLSGELEGNSGNP

-218 VKAIVNIAGAI
+218 VKAIVNICGAI
-229 GDTAWIHAGD
+229 GDTAWIHTGD

-261 AFGVAPVVEVDGSN
+261 AFGISPVVEVDGSS
-275 SINEKMDQIGL
+275 SINEKMNQVGL

-303 NAAIL
+303 NTFYL

-317 FLTHHICSI
+317 FLAHHICSI

-337 GTDELSMKEEDLLVY
+337 GTEELSMEEEDNLIVY
-352 PNPANSNV
+352 PNPANATILVAS
-360 FIGSTDIKQIE
+360 SDIKLIE
-371 IYNIT
+371 VYNMT
-376 GELVAAEFNTNRME
+376 GELVSTEFNTNGMN

-400 FRLTSST
+400 FRLTTSK

>member
-1 VLPKTIQMKKILLAL
+1 MLPKTIQMKKILLAL

-255 GSAMQY
+255 GSAMPY

-275 SINEKMDQIGL
+275 SINENMDQIGL

-326 PLDCNY
+326 PLDCSY
-332 RTISV
+332 RTITV
-337 GTDELSMKEEDLLVY
+337 GTDELTELEDDLIIY

-360 FIGSTDIKQIE
+360 YIGSTDVKQIE
-371 IYNIT
+371 IYNMT
-376 GELVAAEFNTNRME
+376 GALVASEFNTNRME

-400 FRLTSST
+400 FRLTNSN

-413 VIIQH
+413 LLIQH